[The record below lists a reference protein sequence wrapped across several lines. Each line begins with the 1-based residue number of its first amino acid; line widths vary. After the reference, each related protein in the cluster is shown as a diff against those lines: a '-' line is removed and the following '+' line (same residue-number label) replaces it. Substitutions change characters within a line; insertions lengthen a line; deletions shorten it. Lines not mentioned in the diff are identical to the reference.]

1 MYNILEIMYIADSKP
16 VLCWKEQTSWDEAWF
31 CYCHWF
37 KFPGNSV
44 TVAFTVV
51 SILLL
56 FFLIFS
62 ENNYPVKILGVN
74 YVMSSLYDWFQ
85 RDVISIIPFKKQ
97 RFFVFFYVLF
107 LLILFSNT
115 TGLVPFSDTVTMFWL
130 VNLYFSLSTQIGIT
144 LLGLYYNNFNFIKA
158 FLPSNIPFTI
168 SLLLI
173 PTEFL
178 SYISRIL
185 SLAIRL
191 FANMFAGHTMLKIVS
206 CFIWAALFMGPCGGL
221 WSIVPLVLFFF
232 VLILEVLVSV
242 LQAYVF
248 INLTLIY
255 IKLNLNLH

>member
-1 MYNILEIMYIADSKP
+1 
-16 VLCWKEQTSWDEAWF
+16 
-31 CYCHWF
+31 
-37 KFPGNSV
+37 
-44 TVAFTVV
+44 
-51 SILLL
+51 
-56 FFLIFS
+56 
-62 ENNYPVKILGVN
+62 
-74 YVMSSLYDWFQ
+74 
-85 RDVISIIPFKKQ
+85 
-97 RFFVFFYVLF
+97 
-107 LLILFSNT
+107 
-115 TGLVPFSDTVTMFWL
+115 LVPFSDTVTMFWL